1 MSQPAIL
8 EVPNVMLQKGGF
20 LPTARLSYKT
30 LGELNAD
37 RSNAVLV
44 PSWYTG
50 TNADT
55 EAFMVGTNRALDPGK
70 YFIIL
75 TDLLGNG
82 LSSSPSNTPSPF
94 ERTRFPRITIHDN
107 VRLQHQLITETLRNP
122 AVAPRH
128 RVVDGGLPNLP
139 MGSTV
144 SGHGRRRLP
153 DRRFGPDRVVQQG
166 VSYVAAPRTGARS
179 CL

>member
-50 TNADT
+50 TH
-55 EAFMVGTNRALDPGK
+55 VGTQK
-70 YFIIL
+70 
-75 TDLLGNG
+75 
-82 LSSSPSNTPSPF
+82 
-94 ERTRFPRITIHDN
+94 
-107 VRLQHQLITETLRNP
+107 
-122 AVAPRH
+122 
-128 RVVDGGLPNLP
+128 
-139 MGSTV
+139 
-144 SGHGRRRLP
+144 
-153 DRRFGPDRVVQQG
+153 
-166 VSYVAAPRTGARS
+166 